1 MSLAG
6 LLNLSKQISGLDQ
19 LAASGLSVDLSINA
33 IKAMQPFIVAT
44 AARKSKTLIAV
55 TATSRESEDL
65 AATLSA
71 LDPDLAV
78 RVFPSW
84 ETLPHEKLSPSS
96 EVVGKRLALIHELK
110 SGVELNVI
118 CAPLRSLLQPFAAD
132 LGSNAPL
139 RLKV

>member
-71 LDPDLAV
+71 LDPD
-78 RVFPSW
+78 
-84 ETLPHEKLSPSS
+84 
-96 EVVGKRLALIHELK
+96 
-110 SGVELNVI
+110 
-118 CAPLRSLLQPFAAD
+118 
-132 LGSNAPL
+132 
-139 RLKV
+139 